1 MTRLLGMLTL
11 TALSACAGASDYHA
25 VSSYVVAN
33 TDTVYVSVG
42 KQNRELTSCGNS
54 KASDCLLVGTKLV
67 YTDSRLVVVDAN
79 TGAQHDLVLSARPS
93 DFATTG
99 PKTLRPTSLANAAPW
114 TDIEK
119 HPDLQVVGPSGQV
132 AYFWYANEG
141 STPAARILGAQKN
154 TSVKVG
160 ELPSTVYVAANDL
173 TVTLVSPTPLKVAQ
187 FRWKGPVDTKLE
199 EVSIAT
205 AQGEYGFEFVRLS
218 PHGENVLLRVLDIE
232 NRNQAGELLG
242 YDSTKTKY
250 SVISLPSGRRVSD
263 LVFENIPEFEWVG
276 EGHIAVNESNPK
288 VAETWIH
295 EVSTAQK
302 KVADEFVDFSKRTLL
317 AGSDVLVTKSQ
328 VLTPD
333 GKVTKID
340 TSAGFVVEDRRGW
353 GLNSEGEIMTYDFD
367 RKTSRSLGR
376 LGLSTT
382 LIGKSSAGLIVFDHR
397 TPAKIWTINPDHGAR
412 RNVVIST
419 TTANGVEEVSG
430 Y

>member
-1 MTRLLGMLTL
+1 MTKFLGILTL

-42 KQNRELTSCGNS
+42 KQNRELTSCDNS
-54 KASDCLLVGTKLV
+54 RSSGCLLVGTKFV

-79 TGAQHDLVLSARPS
+79 TGAQHDLVLSARPH

-99 PKTLRPTSLANAAPW
+99 AKTLNPTSLANAAPW
-114 TDIEK
+114 TDIKK
-119 HPDLQVVGPSGQV
+119 HPDLHVIGPSGQF

-141 STPAARILGAQKN
+141 STPPARILGAQIN
-154 TSVKVG
+154 ADVKVG
-160 ELPSTVYVAANDL
+160 ELPSTIYVGANDV
-173 TVTLVSPTPLKVAQ
+173 TVTLVSPKPLKVAQ
-187 FRWKGPVDTKLE
+187 FRWKGPVDTELE
-199 EVSIAT
+199 EVSIAA
-205 AQGEYGFEFVRLS
+205 AQGEYGFEFVSLS
-218 PHGENVLLRVLDIE
+218 PRGENVLLRILDLE
-232 NRNQAGELLG
+232 NRDQAGELLG

-250 SVISLPSGRRVSD
+250 TVISLPSGRRLSD
-263 LVFENIPEFEWVG
+263 LVFEKNPEFEWVG
-276 EGHIAVNESNPK
+276 EQHIATNESKPE

-295 EVSTAQK
+295 EISTAQRTT
-302 KVADEFVDFSKRTLL
+302 ADEFVDFSGRTSLVG
-317 AGSDVLVTKSQ
+317 ADVLVTKSQ

-333 GKVTKID
+333 GKVTKIE
-340 TSAGFVVEDRRGW
+340 TSAGFVVEGRRGW
-353 GLNSEGEIMTYDFD
+353 GLNSEGELMTYDFD

-376 LGLSTT
+376 LGISTT
-382 LIGKSSAGLIVFDHR
+382 LIGKSSAGLIAFDHR

-430 Y
+430 F